1 MPIRPPQLQR
11 LPHAAPMI
19 HLAWWLVCA
28 QFKTRRTASALSM
41 LAIALGVA
49 LAYAIHLINAAALQD
64 FSQAMKSVQGEPDA
78 VIAPRDSAGRVPLD
92 LINALARDPAVAVVA
107 PVIETRVRID
117 DEATPVKLIGI
128 DVFSAALVMPA
139 LLPETRPAA
148 NAAAAGNLFAG
159 AVYASPALLSRLQL
173 QPGDRLELR
182 RGEARWSAR
191 IAGALPAA
199 RPGEPLLVAD
209 IAWVQA
215 HFGPPDGV
223 GEGRLRLA
231 PNVDVGSWLAAWQD
245 QLPAGLVLR
254 AAADDTTRVSNISR
268 AYRVNLNVLALVALL
283 TGAFLVFATQL
294 TAVAQRSTQFA
305 LLGVLGLSPRMRLL
319 QVLLEGL
326 AIGAPGAALGLA
338 LGYGMA
344 FGFTRMIG
352 GDLGGGYFSGSTPV
366 IATPLL
372 PTLGFF
378 ALGCA
383 ASLAGALYPAW
394 LNRVQPLAQALKTG
408 FAQQPPVARGAE
420 SRGAGSRGAG
430 SRGTGSRGTG
440 SHGIDSRSTD
450 SRGADA
456 WRSATPLQKIGAI
469 ATRRSTVIGLLALA
483 AVGLTRLPPLFEL
496 PLAGYAAVALVLV
509 LGITAAPLLT
519 QTVFGT
525 VARWP
530 LPAAQRIAVQN
541 IVQAPLMAQVAASG
555 LIVSFAL
562 TVSMV
567 TMVASFR
574 LAVDQWLDVV
584 LPAPLYVRSKGVPLP
599 QDLLTALAQADAPFA
614 RVQRAANSA
623 LSLDPQRPAVAL
635 LVRDVDRTHPG
646 ERLPFTGPVVNVPA
660 DQVAVWIS
668 EAAQEIYQLRVGQT
682 LKLPLLG
689 REVEAVI
696 GGVWR
701 DYSRQFG
708 AVVIGSADYRALG
721 GRFEATELALW
732 PRPGQEAAAKDW
744 LAAQTRKHQLEMAE
758 LGELRKLS
766 LAIFDQSFAVTYALE
781 AAAMLIGLF
790 GLAVTLAASVW
801 LRARELATLSAL
813 GFNRAMLTRAVMLE
827 GALIAGIGLV
837 IGLACGIAIGAILTH
852 VVNPQAFHW
861 RMELRI
867 PWQQVLPGAALTLL
881 AGIAASRFAA
891 RLATRLPAA
900 QVLANA
906 Q

>member
-1 MPIRPPQLQR
+1 MIR
-11 LPHAAPMI
+11 
-19 HLAWWLVCA
+19 LAWWLVRA

-49 LAYAIHLINAAALQD
+49 LGYAIHLINAAALSD
-64 FSQAMKSVQGEPDA
+64 FSQAMRSVQGEPDA
-78 VIAPRDSAGRVPLD
+78 VIAPRDSAGQVPLA
-92 LINALARDPAVAVVA
+92 LINELARDPAVAIVA
-107 PVIETRVRID
+107 PVIETQVRL
-117 DEATPVKLIGI
+117 EGSSTPVKLVGL
-128 DVFSAALVMPA
+128 DLFSAAAVMPD
-139 LLPETRPAA
+139 LLPRQNGGAA
-148 NAAAAGNLFAG
+148 PGNIFEG
-159 AVYASPALLSRLQL
+159 GVYAAPALLSRLHL
-173 QPGDRLELR
+173 TVGAAVTLV
-182 RGEARWSAR
+182 RGNVRWATK
-191 IAGALPAA
+191 IAGDLPAA
-199 RPGEPLLVAD
+199 RPDDLLLVAD

-215 HFGPPDGV
+215 HFGPADGV
-223 GEGRLRLA
+223 SEGRLRLA
-231 PNVDVGSWLAAWQD
+231 PNIKIANWLGEWAGR
-245 QLPAGLVLR
+245 LPAGLALR
-254 AAADDTTRVSNISR
+254 AGADDTRRVSNISR

-305 LLGVLGLSPRMRLL
+305 LLGVLGLSPRMRLS

-326 AIGAPGAALGLA
+326 AIGVPGAALGLA
-338 LGYGMA
+338 LGYA
-344 FGFTRMIG
+344 LALGFTQFMG
-352 GDLGGGYFSGSTPV
+352 GDLGGGYFSGSKPV
-366 IATPLL
+366 IDPRLL
-372 PTLGFF
+372 PALSFF

-408 FAQQPPVARGAE
+408 FAQQAPTGRDGSIRRVA
-420 SRGAGSRGAG
+420 
-430 SRGTGSRGTG
+430 
-440 SHGIDSRSTD
+440 I
-450 SRGADA
+450 
-456 WRSATPLQKIGAI
+456 I
-469 ATRRSTVIGLLALA
+469 ALLALA
-483 AVGLTRLPPLFEL
+483 ALGLTRLPALFDL
-496 PLAGYAAVALVLV
+496 PLAGYAAIALVLV
-509 LGITAAPLLT
+509 GGIFAAPLLT
-519 QTVFGT
+519 QGVFGAI
-525 VARWP
+525 ARLA
-530 LPAAQRIAVQN
+530 LPPPQRIAVQN

-567 TMVASFR
+567 TMVSSFR
-574 LAVDQWLDVV
+574 LAVDEWLDVL

-599 QDLLTALAQADAPFA
+599 QELLSALAQPTAPFDKF
-614 RVQRAANSA
+614 QRATTGQ
-623 LSLDPQRPAVAL
+623 LTLDPQRPAVAL
-635 LVRDVDRTHPG
+635 LVRDLDRANPG
-646 ERLPFTGPVVNVPA
+646 ERLAFTGPLVAVPA
-660 DQVAVWIS
+660 DRVAVWIS
-668 EAAQEIYQLRVGQT
+668 EPLQEIYRLAAGQT

-708 AVVIGSADYRALG
+708 AVVISSDDYRALG
-721 GRFEATELALW
+721 GNFEATELALW
-732 PRPGQEAAAKDW
+732 PRPGQEAAARNW
-744 LAAQTRKHQLEMAE
+744 LAAQAAHHGLEMAE
-758 LGELRKLS
+758 SGEIRALS
-766 LAIFDQSFAVTYALE
+766 LSIFDQSFAVTYALE

-813 GFNRAMLTRAVMLE
+813 GFDRAMLTRAVMFE

-861 RMELRI
+861 RMNLAV
-867 PWQQVLPGAALTLL
+867 PWQQVLAGAALTLI